1 MKKQLIF
8 ILLTFWLG
16 LQGLELSL
24 QDAIQMAL
32 SNNKE
37 LQQAQEEVHKYRNDY
52 NNVKGNLF
60 PQLTFNSGY
69 QYSHT
74 RLPDSSIPPMFS
86 LADIVEDDSLSTDTD
101 ATIAG
106 FFDQAIGSFI
116 PEKTQKENSVSLGLE
131 LTQVVFMGGK
141 LINGISIAGKLYTLQ
156 ERKYFLVEQDVKFQ
170 TIELFYNCLL
180 AKDVMEIQE
189 DALELATRYFL
200 QVSDMFEEGL
210 VSEYDYLR
218 AQLEADKLKPQAQEA
233 KKNFQLAMQMFQ
245 NHLGTVETLDL
256 IGEINLPE
264 FQFPNL
270 DSSIEEGL
278 QNRVE
283 LELSALNVEVNRIN
297 LRYEKGNFLPNIG
310 ISAKMNKFAQSESG
324 IQRDD
329 WGDLYQIGIG
339 FSMPLFTG
347 FSNTAKM
354 RKARHSYRQ
363 AQLSDK
369 DLEEKIELDIRNSY
383 LTLQNELE
391 KLSIQEQNKALA
403 ERGLTIAEARYQ
415 NQVSNQLEIF
425 DAQLQLKTAKLSE
438 RKAIF
443 DSIVAYEAFKK
454 SIGKKL

>member
-1 MKKQLIF
+1 
-8 ILLTFWLG
+8 
-16 LQGLELSL
+16 
-24 QDAIQMAL
+24 
-32 SNNKE
+32 
-37 LQQAQEEVHKYRNDY
+37 
-52 NNVKGNLF
+52 
-60 PQLTFNSGY
+60 
-69 QYSHT
+69 
-74 RLPDSSIPPMFS
+74 
-86 LADIVEDDSLSTDTD
+86 
-101 ATIAG
+101 
-106 FFDQAIGSFI
+106 
-116 PEKTQKENSVSLGLE
+116 
-131 LTQVVFMGGK
+131 
-141 LINGISIAGKLYTLQ
+141 
-156 ERKYFLVEQDVKFQ
+156 
-170 TIELFYNCLL
+170 
-180 AKDVMEIQE
+180 
-189 DALELATRYFL
+189 
-200 QVSDMFEEGL
+200 
-210 VSEYDYLR
+210 
-218 AQLEADKLKPQAQEA
+218 
-233 KKNFQLAMQMFQ
+233 
-245 NHLGTVETLDL
+245 
-256 IGEINLPE
+256 
-264 FQFPNL
+264 L